1 MFIVANLILI
11 FFTLTN
17 DLFLQK
23 TFLSITLCSKKKHS
37 THNFLFNFFLMIAFN
52 RIIIFFIAKIF
63 RDNLTTLLKKI
74 TLTKVEF
81 ESNCQKLKK
90 CIINIVINENIIYK

>member
-23 TFLSITLCSKKKHS
+23 TFLSIILCLKKKHLM
-37 THNFLFNFFLMIAFN
+37 HNFLFKFFFKDCVQLNYFFYYKNF
-52 RIIIFFIAKIF
+52 
-63 RDNLTTLLKKI
+63 
-74 TLTKVEF
+74 
-81 ESNCQKLKK
+81 S
-90 CIINIVINENIIYK
+90 